1 MKLVPYLH
9 FQGNC
14 EEALNFY
21 KDILNGK
28 VEIVSRY
35 DNPNMNA
42 PEDYKNKV
50 LHGVIYFGDN
60 TIMASDSYPGQQLK
74 YGDSVSLSLAL
85 DGEAETTRVF
95 NALSEGGKILMPL
108 EKQFWGDFFGHFVDR
123 YGTRWMVNGTT
134 R

>member
-35 DNPNMNA
+35 NDPNMNA

-60 TIMASDSYPGQQLK
+60 TIMASDSFPGQQLK
-74 YGDSVSLSLAL
+74 YGDTSSLSIAI
-85 DGEAETTRVF
+85 DGEAEITRLF
-95 NALSEGGKILMPL
+95 NALSEGGNILMPL

-123 YGTRWMVNGTT
+123 FGTRWMINGTA
-134 R
+134 

>member
-9 FQGNC
+9 FEGNC

-42 PEDYKNKV
+42 PADYKNKV
-50 LHGVIYFGDN
+50 LHGVFYFGDN
-60 TIMASDSYPGQQLK
+60 TIMASDSFPGQKLK
-74 YGDSVSLSLAL
+74 YGDSASLSISI
-85 DGEAETTRVF
+85 DGEAEATRVF
-95 NALSEGGKILMPL
+95 NALSAGGNILMPL

-123 YGTRWMVNGTT
+123 FGTRWMINGTA
-134 R
+134 